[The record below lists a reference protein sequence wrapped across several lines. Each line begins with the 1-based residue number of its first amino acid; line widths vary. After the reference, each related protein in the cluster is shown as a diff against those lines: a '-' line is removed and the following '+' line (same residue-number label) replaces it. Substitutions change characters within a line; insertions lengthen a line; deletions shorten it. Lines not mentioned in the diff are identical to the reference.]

1 MSKDKKSLIMM
12 KRLLILSEALKHG
25 LFPDELRD
33 INLAAVNRSR
43 PAAPESGD
51 KAAGRA

>member
-1 MSKDKKSLIMM
+1 MSKDKQPLIMM
-12 KRLLILSEALKHG
+12 KRLLTLSEALKHG
-25 LFPDELRD
+25 LSPDELRD
-33 INLAAVNRSR
+33 INLVAVNRPR